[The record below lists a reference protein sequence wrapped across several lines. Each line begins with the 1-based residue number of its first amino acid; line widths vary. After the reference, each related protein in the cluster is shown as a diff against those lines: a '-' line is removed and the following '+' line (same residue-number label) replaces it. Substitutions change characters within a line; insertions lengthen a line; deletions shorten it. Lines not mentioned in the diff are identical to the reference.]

1 MNVMTSPR
9 SLSAA
14 MRHFTVH
21 VSDGLQST
29 VSTDSF
35 GRTLRLL
42 RDSEAPALREP
53 EFYSGIIDALTEI
66 QLDVQ
71 LR

>member
-1 MNVMTSPR
+1 MTSPR

-14 MRHFTVH
+14 LRHFTVQ
-21 VSDGLQST
+21 VSDNLQPM
-29 VSTDSF
+29 VSTGSL
-35 GRTLRLL
+35 RSTLRLL

-53 EFYSGIIDALTEI
+53 EFYTGVIDALTEI
-66 QLDVQ
+66 QLNVQ